1 MGQVAGEKDLLQKE
15 QLDIKRLIQDVL
27 DAKFTS
33 LESTIETMDDFYHVI
48 YEIVEL
54 LSEKKGAMQFKLP
67 TKKNLKKEVDVS
79 DFFYTNTTQ
88 ASHFSN
94 IYHSLYRIIRTYNST
109 SSSLQ
114 AVLDKRGAFANKSFP
129 LNNQELKQV
138 IQNVIKIEYFQIGKG
153 AKDIFLY
160 IFGVP
165 VVGLLAKRIIPG
177 PTASIPDEIFIPAVT
192 SGTIILLAKTNRI

>member
-1 MGQVAGEKDLLQKE
+1 MSQRIPDGPETNQNAPRHPVPCGTEQKS
-15 QLDIKRLIQDVL
+15 DV
-27 DAKFTS
+27 
-33 LESTIETMDDFYHVI
+33 
-48 YEIVEL
+48 
-54 LSEKKGAMQFKLP
+54 
-67 TKKNLKKEVDVS
+67 
-79 DFFYTNTTQ
+79 
-88 ASHFSN
+88 
-94 IYHSLYRIIRTYNST
+94 
-109 SSSLQ
+109 

-129 LNNQELKQV
+129 LDNQELKQV

>member
-1 MGQVAGEKDLLQKE
+1 
-15 QLDIKRLIQDVL
+15 
-27 DAKFTS
+27 
-33 LESTIETMDDFYHVI
+33 MDDFCHVI

-67 TKKNLKKEVDVS
+67 TKKNLKKEVD
-79 DFFYTNTTQ
+79 
-88 ASHFSN
+88 
-94 IYHSLYRIIRTYNST
+94 
-109 SSSLQ
+109 

-129 LNNQELKQV
+129 LDNQELKQV